1 MLRHCT
7 NGQMKKIYLTEFFSK
22 FFLGEIKLGEKL
34 KSSENRINGYASNV
48 QPHLWKSVVSLTN
61 KT

>member
-1 MLRHCT
+1 
-7 NGQMKKIYLTEFFSK
+7 MKKIYLTEFFSK